1 MSIPQRPLGKT
12 GVNVPVLGYGTAP
25 LGKIKLMDAPLI
37 HKSARLLNHA
47 IDRGITYLDTSP
59 DYGSQPKLG
68 EVMKTR
74 RDEVFLATKVNKRRR
89 GDVLE
94 ELRQNLKELQTDH
107 VDLVQIHAVNTMADL
122 DTAFAAD
129 GAIAALEE
137 ARRQG
142 MTRFVGITG
151 HARPWVLARALER
164 YDFDTVLVAIGP
176 VDRLVN
182 APEEILLPVARRKQA
197 GVIAMKVYAHGEV
210 TRRDLAMRYAL
221 GLPGVSLA
229 IVGMNDESQIEENIR
244 LVEGLTPINDDEL
257 GPLLDEAKGLLVG
270 DEPSDRSPVF
280 WVYDTKTMAWKESS
294 EPELVRY

>member
-1 MSIPQRPLGKT
+1 MPLPHRPLGKT
-12 GVNVPVLGYGTAP
+12 GVQVPILGYGTAP

-59 DYGSQPKLG
+59 DYGSQPKVG
-68 EVMKTR
+68 EVMASR

-89 GDVLE
+89 DDVLE

-107 VDLVQIHAVNTMADL
+107 VDLVQVHAVNTMADL
-122 DTAFAAD
+122 EAALALD

-164 YDFDTVLVAIGP
+164 YDFDTVLVALGP

-182 APEEILLPVARRKQA
+182 APEAVRLPVAQRKQV
-197 GVIAMKVYAHGEV
+197 GVIAMKVYGHGEIQQ
-210 TRRDLAMRYAL
+210 RALALRYAL
-221 GLPGVSLA
+221 SLPGVSLA
-229 IVGMNDESQIEENIR
+229 IVGMDDESQIDENIR
-244 LVEGLTPINDDEL
+244 LAEGLTAPAEAEL
-257 GPLLDEAKGLLVG
+257 DALLQEAKGLLAG

-280 WVYDTKTMAWKESS
+280 WIYDTKTMAWKEGS
-294 EPELVRY
+294 EPALARY

>member
-1 MSIPQRPLGKT
+1 MPLPHRPLGRT
-12 GVNVPVLGYGTAP
+12 GVSVPVLGYGTAP
-25 LGKIKLMDAPLI
+25 LGHIKLMDAPLI

-59 DYGSQPKLG
+59 DYGSQPKVG

-89 GDVLE
+89 EDVLA

-107 VDLVQIHAVNTMADL
+107 VDLVQVHAVNTMADL
-122 DTAFAAD
+122 EAALAPD
-129 GAIAALEE
+129 GALAALEE

-164 YDFDTVLVAIGP
+164 YDFDTVLVAIGA

-182 APEEILLPVARRKQA
+182 APEEILLPVAQAKQA
-197 GVIAMKVYAHGEV
+197 GVIAMKVYGHGELKQ
-210 TRRDLAMRYAL
+210 RALALRYAL
-221 GLPGVSLA
+221 GLPGVSTA
-229 IVGMNDESQIEENIR
+229 VVGMSDEAEIDENVR
-244 LVEGLTPINDDEL
+244 LAESPAPLSDGEL
-257 GPLLDEAKGLLVG
+257 AALLDEAKALLAG
-270 DEPSDRSPVF
+270 DKPSDS
-280 WVYDTKTMAWKESS
+280 
-294 EPELVRY
+294 

>member
-1 MSIPQRPLGKT
+1 MPIPQRPLGKT
-12 GVNVPVLGYGTAP
+12 GVNVPVLGFGTAP

-59 DYGSQPKLG
+59 DYGSQPKIG

-89 GDVLE
+89 DDVLD
-94 ELRQNLKELQTDH
+94 ELRQNLEELRTDH
-107 VDLVQIHAVNTMADL
+107 VDLIQVHAVNTMADL
-122 DTAFAAD
+122 DTAFAPD

-137 ARRQG
+137 ARRRG

-151 HARPWVLARALER
+151 HARPWVLAKALER

-182 APEEILLPVARRKQA
+182 APEEILLPIARRKQA
-197 GVIAMKVYAHGEV
+197 GVIAMKVYAHGEI
-210 TRRDLAMRYAL
+210 TRRGPALRYAL

-229 IVGMNDESQIEENIR
+229 IIGMNDEAQIDENVSLLEDLAPPADGELEPLIEE
-244 LVEGLTPINDDEL
+244 
-257 GPLLDEAKGLLVG
+257 AKALLVA

-280 WVYDTKTMAWKESS
+280 WIYDSKTMAWKEGS
-294 EPELVRY
+294 EPELARY

>member
-1 MSIPQRPLGKT
+1 MAIPHRLLGKT
-12 GVNVPVLGYGTAP
+12 GVSVPVLGYGTAP

-37 HKSARLLNHA
+37 HKSTRLLNHA
-47 IDRGITYLDTSP
+47 IDRGVTYLDTSP
-59 DYGSQPKLG
+59 DYGSQPKVG

-74 RDEVFLATKVNKRRR
+74 RDEVFLATKINKRRR
-89 GDVLE
+89 DDVLA

-107 VDLVQIHAVNTMADL
+107 VDLIQVHAVNTMADL
-122 DTAFAAD
+122 DTAFAPD
-129 GAIAALEE
+129 GTIAALEE

-151 HARPWVLARALER
+151 HARPWVLAKALER
-164 YDFDTVLVAIGP
+164 HDFDSVLVAIGP

-182 APEEILLPVARRKQA
+182 APEEILLPIALRKQV
-197 GVIAMKVYAHGEV
+197 GVIAMKVYAHGEI

-229 IVGMNDESQIEENIR
+229 IVGMAEEAEIDENIR
-244 LVEGLTPINDDEL
+244 LVENLATLSEDEL
-257 GPLLDEAKGLLVG
+257 NPLLEEAKGLLAG

-280 WVYDTKTMAWKESS
+280 WIYDSKTMAWKEGS
-294 EPELVRY
+294 EPELARY